1 MGKTKEFVDSL
12 FRGYEETTTLSDFK
26 EELASNLDDKI
37 GSLVNRGLN
46 EEEAFT
52 KAAAELGDISVL
64 ADEIS
69 LKKKQE
75 VFGEAYMNIKRY
87 MKPKRVAAYVLSGCV
102 LVFGVISAVIALF
115 AQESGGFPEMGFP
128 GSQLIENSHRFTA
141 FFGVL
146 LPFVS
151 LSAAG
156 FTWLGLTQELPALY
170 PLSKKRALWYAAAV
184 FFLAAGLILFPLTY
198 FSTGTE
204 YSLIGAIG
212 ILIPFVLPSTGLLA
226 FLVLTEKD
234 RLKPW
239 MKLRHEAEVKKNYEM
254 FSDPAVSARF
264 GMFSGAI
271 WLAAAGFFV
280 LFGFLAGFGYSWPA
294 FLFAAAVQL
303 WVQGT
308 MMKSGKKGVEK

>member
-12 FRGYEETTTLSDFK
+12 FRGYEETAKLSDFK

-37 GSLVNRGLN
+37 ASLVNKGLN
-46 EEEAFT
+46 EEEAFA
-52 KAAAELGDISVL
+52 KAAAELGDISAL

-75 VFGEAYMNIKRY
+75 VLGEVYMNIRRY
-87 MKPKRVAAYVLSGCV
+87 MNPKRVAAYVFSGFIF
-102 LVFGVISAVIALF
+102 LFGAITAVIALF
-115 AQESGGFPEMGFP
+115 AQGNGGFPETGFP
-128 GSQLIENSHRFTA
+128 GSGLIENSHRFTA

-198 FSTGTE
+198 FSTGTD
-204 YSLIGAIG
+204 YSLIGAMG
-212 ILIPFVLPSTGLLA
+212 ILIPFVLPSMGLLV
-226 FLVLTEKD
+226 FLGLTEKD

-239 MKLRHEAEVKKNYEM
+239 MKLRQEAEMKKNYEM
-254 FSDPAVSARF
+254 FRDPSVSARF
-264 GMFSGAI
+264 GLFSGAI
-271 WLAAAGFFV
+271 WLSAAGFFV
-280 LFGFLAGFGYSWPA
+280 LFGFLLGFRYSWLV
-294 FLFAAAVQL
+294 FLFAVAAQL
-303 WVQGT
+303 WVQGA
-308 MMKSGKKGVEK
+308 MMKNENEGAKK